1 MIFSDITDGNIN
13 LYAMKVYDNPQC
25 IDEAEYH
32 EDMKKTTY
40 IKRLFNHYRLTG
52 ELKSRLILN
61 HLIVFANVF
70 PARDAARI
78 LFFKIHEEYYPIL
91 KPFLVSLSMMPDR
104 IEGIRGKNIYSSDIF
119 MDDYVIQELRKL

>member
-40 IKRLFNHYRLTG
+40 IKRFRHFNEYS
-52 ELKSRLILN
+52 LK
-61 HLIVFANVF
+61 
-70 PARDAARI
+70 RDI
-78 LFFKIHEEYYPIL
+78 
-91 KPFLVSLSMMPDR
+91 
-104 IEGIRGKNIYSSDIF
+104 
-119 MDDYVIQELRKL
+119 

>member
-52 ELKSRLILN
+52 ELKSRLILM
-61 HLIVFANVF
+61 
-70 PARDAARI
+70 
-78 LFFKIHEEYYPIL
+78 FFLREMLLGYYFL
-91 KPFLVSLSMMPDR
+91 KFM
-104 IEGIRGKNIYSSDIF
+104 KNI
-119 MDDYVIQELRKL
+119 IQY

>member
-1 MIFSDITDGNIN
+1 MIR
-13 LYAMKVYDNPQC
+13 
-25 IDEAEYH
+25 H
-32 EDMKKTTY
+32 
-40 IKRLFNHYRLTG
+40 
-52 ELKSRLILN
+52 
-61 HLIVFANVF
+61 
-70 PARDAARI
+70 I